1 MKVEK
6 IYISAI
12 GKLYQKKHK
21 QIAEDAWVD
30 ELVNN
35 ILEDLEYCIEVE
47 VQELPIPAI
56 LNKCKISSCM
66 SKEDSDKVILT
77 LKIKGVIAKRHTG
90 IGDDYFIVEDF
101 L

>member
-6 IYISAI
+6 VYTSAI
-12 GKLYQKKHK
+12 GKLYQNKHK

-30 ELVNN
+30 ELVDN

-47 VQELPIPAI
+47 WKELPIPATLHKSRI
-56 LNKCKISSCM
+56 NTNM
-66 SKEDSDKVILT
+66 SQEDSDKVIHA

-90 IGDDYFIVEDF
+90 IVDDYFVVEDF

>member
-6 IYISAI
+6 VYTSAI
-12 GKLYQKKHK
+12 GKLYQNKHK

-30 ELVNN
+30 ELVDN

-47 VQELPIPAI
+47 WKELPIPATLPKSRI
-56 LNKCKISSCM
+56 NTNM
-66 SKEDSDKVILT
+66 SQEDSDKVIHA

-90 IGDDYFIVEDF
+90 IVDDYFVVENF

>member
-6 IYISAI
+6 VYTSAI
-12 GKLYQKKHK
+12 GKLYQNKHR

-35 ILEDLEYCIEVE
+35 ILEDVEYCIEVE
-47 VQELPIPAI
+47 GQELPIPAI
-56 LNKCKISSCM
+56 LPYSKINTNTSQ
-66 SKEDSDKVILT
+66 EDSDKVLHA

-90 IGDDYFIVEDF
+90 VVDDYFVVEDF